1 MTIGGSIL
9 LIVAGAILR
18 YAITWSPNYVDLRLV
33 GLILMIAGAAGLIIA
48 LTLLFM
54 RRRGSRPR
62 TEVYEERRYTEPGRP
77 YDDPQ
82 GRYDQPQGRY
92 DQPQRPYDDPQRPYD
107 DPQRRYDDPQRRYD
121 QPQGN
126 YDQPQATY
134 DQPPGRYDEPT
145 RPYGEPER
153 YDERRYSDPPA

>member
-77 YDDPQ
+77 YDEPAR
-82 GRYDQPQGRY
+82 RYDQTQARY
-92 DQPQRPYDDPQRPYD
+92 GEPARPYDE
-107 DPQRRYDDPQRRYD
+107 PQRRYD

-126 YDQPQATY
+126 YDQPQATN
-134 DQPPGRYDEPT
+134 DQPSGRYDEPT
-145 RPYGEPER
+145 RPYGEPGR